1 MSLDPIPT
9 TFAEMQEAYHRTI
22 RERDALQREVVRLR
36 DQLSRAT
43 WQADVLL
50 GERAEREALERGAS
64 GTFG

>member
-36 DQLSRAT
+36 EQLSRAVSDNAYA
-43 WQADVLL
+43 QDQIAEAA
-50 GERAEREALERGAS
+50 ERAFYAQWQ
-64 GTFG
+64 